1 MSDDL
6 WVTLEGSGWMN
17 TSNEGKTQNALMD
30 IDSKVMFF
38 CLQSR
43 KSHGCASDPQTKI

>member
-6 WVTLEGSGWMN
+6 WVTLEGFGWMS

-30 IDSKVMFF
+30 IGGKVMFF

-43 KSHGCASDPQTKI
+43 KSHGCVSDPQTKI